1 MAEARAVA
9 RRINDH
15 CLIGL
20 YSVESRD
27 REPAKPHTTT
37 CHATVPHPHIQLQS
51 PSHAYHAC
59 AHAAYH
65 SQLLSCL
72 LPPAYFPANRPL
84 SVHAH
89 SEGERH
95 AAPTRARAR
104 RPLHATLA
112 ATLVRVRAATNA
124 VSALLPPAQSKY
136 ARAGGASLA
145 LAGPAGPSQ
154 RGGNPTALDLSPL
167 GSRRRRHR
175 QCDTPPSS
183 RELAARESVWFG
195 SPC

>member
-1 MAEARAVA
+1 MPTGLGSCGASCSTAWAVGIGEPGALACRAQSSGGAPPSGGGV
-9 RRINDH
+9 
-15 CLIGL
+15 
-20 YSVESRD
+20 
-27 REPAKPHTTT
+27 
-37 CHATVPHPHIQLQS
+37 S
-51 PSHAYHAC
+51 PSA
-59 AHAAYH
+59 
-65 SQLLSCL
+65 
-72 LPPAYFPANRPL
+72 
-84 SVHAH
+84 
-89 SEGERH
+89 EGERH
-95 AAPTRARAR
+95 AAPARARAR

-154 RGGNPTALDLSPL
+154 RGGNPTALDLNPL

-183 RELAARESVWFG
+183 RELAARESVWFR